1 MNTDELEAIFE
12 ELISVYQNLKA
23 EVIVADLKK
32 NTTIHEDDI
41 IIKNK
46 STFKRSHRRDI
57 LDFGNVD
64 EDGKLHINLSR
75 NGLYDHLP
83 EGLFHTKDTS
93 KGSIGF
99 SELRKTYKEEES
111 KARHFFS
118 PLENEFFSQKLK
130 IESKEQDLL
139 NNFLNLEDEFLIK
152 FWKVDASIPKKY
164 LLKLLKL
171 LPYSYKIAGDLE
183 LTSLCLENIINKKVK
198 IKKVYSP
205 KTTFKRKLNST
216 DNYLGTSFTLTNKK
230 DSILQPVYQVEIGPV
245 LEDNI
250 EDYLQKDGFT
260 KFLNVFYDYFFPI
273 EVEIKTSFKVN
284 LKDGFLLSKEKEPI
298 IGLTTLI

>member
-1 MNTDELEAIFE
+1 MNTAELEQIFE

-23 EVIVADLKK
+23 EVVVAELKK

-46 STFKRSHRRDI
+46 STFRRSHRRDI
-57 LDFGNVD
+57 LDVGNID
-64 EDGKLHINLSR
+64 KGNKLHINLSR
-75 NGLYDHLP
+75 NGLYDRLP
-83 EGLFHTKDTS
+83 EGLFHAKDTS
-93 KGSIGF
+93 KGTIGYH
-99 SELRKTYKEEES
+99 ELRKTYKKEEN

-130 IESKEQDLL
+130 IENKEQDLL
-139 NNFLNLEDEFLIK
+139 NNFLNLDDEFLIN

-171 LPYSYKIAGDLE
+171 LPYSYKIAGDIE
-183 LTSLCLENIINKKVK
+183 LTSLCLENIINKKVT
-198 IKKVYSP
+198 IKK
-205 KTTFKRKLNST
+205 TFNLKATNNRKSNST
-216 DNYLGTSFTLTNKK
+216 DNYLGTNFTLTNEF
-230 DSILQPVYQVEIGPV
+230 DPFLQPVYQVEIGPV

-250 EDYLQKDGFT
+250 EKYLKKDSFL
-260 KFLNVFYDYFFPI
+260 KFLNVFYDYFFPM

-298 IGLTTLI
+298 MGLTTLI

>member
-1 MNTDELEAIFE
+1 MNTDELEQIFE

-23 EVIVADLKK
+23 EVIVAELNK
-32 NTTIHEDDI
+32 NTAIHKDDI
-41 IIKNK
+41 IINNK

-57 LDFGNVD
+57 LDVGTID
-64 EDGKLHINLSR
+64 ENNKLHLNLSR

-93 KGSIGF
+93 KGTLGY
-99 SELRKTYKEEES
+99 SELRKNYKQEES

-118 PLENEFFSQKLK
+118 PLENEFFNQKLK
-130 IESKEQDLL
+130 IETKEQDLL
-139 NNFLNLEDEFLIK
+139 NNFLNLDDEFLIN
-152 FWKVDASIPKKY
+152 FWKVDSSIPKKY

-171 LPYSYKIAGDLE
+171 LPYSYKIAGDIK
-183 LTSLCLENIINKKVK
+183 LTSLCLENIINKKVT
-198 IKKVYSP
+198 IKKVFNP
-205 KTTFKRKLNST
+205 KEINNRKLNNT
-216 DNYLGTSFTLTNKK
+216 DNYLGTNFTLTNTY
-230 DSILQPVYQVEIGPV
+230 DSILQPVYQVEIGPI
-245 LEDNI
+245 LEDKI
-250 EDYLQKDGFT
+250 EDYLEKDGFS
-260 KFLNVFYDYFFPI
+260 KFLNVFYDYFFPM